1 MLSSNFLNQ
10 VEIMKKI
17 TPIILL
23 ISISIITIIAH
34 QLTRKPIQKV
44 SITRIWSDENG
55 ESHFGTKEI
64 EIHDCGTIGSISNL
78 IPGSG
83 VMFRKTPANYNFSWH
98 TAPRKQF
105 IVNLDAAIEI
115 EVSDGEV
122 KTIKSGDV
130 FFVEDTWGK
139 GHISKSVD
147 DKERMSLFIPTE
159 D

>member
-1 MLSSNFLNQ
+1 
-10 VEIMKKI
+10 MKKI
-17 TPIILL
+17 TPIIFL

-34 QLTRKPIQKV
+34 QLTQKPIQKI
-44 SITRIWSDENG
+44 SITRIWADENG

-64 EIHDCGTIGSISNL
+64 EIHDCGNIGSVSNL
-78 IPGSG
+78 IPGKG
-83 VMFRKTPANYNFSWH
+83 VMFRKTPANYNYSWH

-105 IVNLDAAIEI
+105 IVNLDAAVEI
-115 EVSDGEV
+115 KVSDGGIQ
-122 KTIKSGDV
+122 TINPGEV

-139 GHISKSVD
+139 GHFSKSVE